1 MIHIVKRI
9 NMLKTNMGDTHGNMD
24 STFIVIGH
32 RAKTTADFEF
42 NDIAGS
48 GGSLDVLARCIGTT
62 FCLSNGLRK
71 ESRAYL
77 VLLGGKDAPKTIKI
91 CGNEIQGLNSD
102 ERSIAGLMR
111 AALKKEAVKGK
122 WTKSTTGVYIS
133 RAGFED
139 ILRELSEEGVTFVH
153 LRESGVDIRGFE
165 FPPHPCFILGDNA
178 DLTEEEEGV
187 LNAHPFL
194 KVSVGPISYHASQCI
209 TIVHNEMDRRCP

>member
-1 MIHIVKRI
+1 
-9 NMLKTNMGDTHGNMD
+9 MD

-42 NDIAGS
+42 NDISGS
-48 GGSLDVLARCIGTT
+48 GGSLDTIARCIATT

-71 ESRAYL
+71 DARAFL
-77 VLLGGKDAPKTIKI
+77 ILLGGKDAPKTIRV
-91 CGNEIQGLNSD
+91 CGSEIKGLNAD

-111 AALKKEAVKGK
+111 AALKKEVVKGK
-122 WTKSTTGVYIS
+122 WSKSTTGVYIS
-133 RAGFED
+133 RAGFD
-139 ILRELSEEGVTFVH
+139 DVLRELSEEGVTFIH
-153 LRESGVDIRGFE
+153 LRESGVDVREFE
-165 FPPHPCFILGDNA
+165 FPQHPCFILGDNT

-194 KVSVGPISYHASQCI
+194 KVSVGPKSYHASHCI